1 MELWNKITGTVTLE
15 LTAADPERILGDLA
29 GAGIRLW
36 DLRHP
41 TALCVVMKVARG
53 SVDRV
58 CQIVEKDGGKL
69 RFLGWNGVYYAL
81 KAWRKRPVLL
91 VCMLILAALSRF
103 VPSRVLFVEVQ
114 GNETVPS
121 RLILETAAQVGLEF
135 GASRRSVR
143 SERIK
148 NELLGA
154 IEELEWV
161 GVNTSGC
168 TATITVRERRI
179 EPEGDEQTLCN
190 IVAAADGIVED
201 ITMIRGTLLCQVGQA
216 VREGQILVSGIK
228 DLEIC
233 SRAVEAE
240 AEIYALTL
248 RQKEAVLPAQTLT
261 RGAVRD
267 ETVRFSVIFGKKR
280 INLYS
285 DSGILPTTCGK
296 MIYSIPLCLPGG
308 LSLPITLVVE
318 RCTFYETSGQAR
330 DEETAQRMLSSSLE
344 QQVLRDTIAGRLLTR
359 REELELLDDR
369 YVLRGSFECRE
380 MIARQQSGVYL
391 EGDTNDDKQNSQRGA
406 G

>member
-36 DLRHP
+36 DLRRP
-41 TALCVVMKVARG
+41 TALCVVLKISRG
-53 SVDRV
+53 SADQVRR
-58 CQIVEKDGGKL
+58 IVEKDGGKL
-69 RFLGWNGVYYAL
+69 RFLGWSGAYYTL
-81 KAWRKRPVLL
+81 RSWRERPVLL
-91 VCMLILAALSRF
+91 AVMLLLAALSLF
-103 VPSRVLFVEVQ
+103 VPSRILFVEVQ
-114 GNETVPS
+114 GNDAVPS

-135 GASRRSVR
+135 GVSRRSVR

-154 IEELEWV
+154 VEELEWV

-168 TATITVRERRI
+168 TAVITVRERQI
-179 EPEGDEQTLCN
+179 EPEVEADTVCN
-190 IVAAADGIVED
+190 LVAAADGIVED
-201 ITMIRGTLLCQVGQA
+201 ITMIRGTLLCHAGQA
-216 VREGQILVSGIK
+216 VRKGQVLVSGIK
-228 DLEIC
+228 DLGIC

-248 RQKEAVLPAQTLT
+248 RQKEAVLPAQTQI
-261 RGAVRD
+261 RGAVQD

-296 MIYSIPLCLPGG
+296 MTYSIPMRLPGG
-308 LSLPITLVVE
+308 LTLPITLVVE
-318 RCTFYETSGQAR
+318 RYTIYETWEAVRKEAQA
-330 DEETAQRMLSSSLE
+330 EEALSDSLGR
-344 QQVLRDTIAGRLLTR
+344 QVLAETIAGQILTR
-359 REELELLDDR
+359 REELELR
-369 YVLRGSFECRE
+369 EGQYVLSGSYECRE
-380 MIARQQSGVYL
+380 MIARQQSGVFL
-391 EGDTNDDKQNSQRGA
+391 EGDTNDDKQDSQRGA